1 MEVLDICVGILFCR
15 TNNDEE
21 LTDRVSGK
29 FGKCNIHGSLPY
41 SDRARGEYDLAAT
54 TADEIQ
60 RHRIDL
66 HKLGY

>member
-1 MEVLDICVGILFCR
+1 MRNGAVA
-15 TNNDEE
+15 
-21 LTDRVSGK
+21 
-29 FGKCNIHGSLPY
+29 GSLPY
-41 SDRARGEYDLAAT
+41 SDRARGEKELAAT

>member
-1 MEVLDICVGILFCR
+1 MRNGAVA
-15 TNNDEE
+15 
-21 LTDRVSGK
+21 
-29 FGKCNIHGSLPY
+29 GSLSY

-54 TADEIQ
+54 TADEIR

>member
-1 MEVLDICVGILFCR
+1 MR
-15 TNNDEE
+15 TGA
-21 LTDRVSGK
+21 VAGY
-29 FGKCNIHGSLPY
+29 LPY
-41 SDRARGEYDLAAT
+41 SDRARGGYDLAAT